1 MISFGMCMT
10 NQTESD
16 LKNRTRNMNDINIDP
31 RLVQSFNLNLIPK
44 LNYVISLSVIVIVR
58 FNCNFVELLLNITE
72 KKFHFT
78 KLIISH

>member
-72 KKFHFT
+72 KNSI
-78 KLIISH
+78 LQN

>member
-1 MISFGMCMT
+1 MCMT

-16 LKNRTRNMNDINIDP
+16 LKNRTYNNNDINIDP

-58 FNCNFVELLLNITE
+58 FNCNFVELLLNIT
-72 KKFHFT
+72 KKIAFYKT
-78 KLIISH
+78 NYQSLTRDQT

>member
-1 MISFGMCMT
+1 MT

-16 LKNRTRNMNDINIDP
+16 LKNRTYNNNDINIDP

-58 FNCNFVELLLNITE
+58 FNCNFVELLLNIT
-72 KKFHFT
+72 KKNCI
-78 KLIISH
+78 LQN

>member
-1 MISFGMCMT
+1 MCMT

-16 LKNRTRNMNDINIDP
+16 LKNRTYNNNDINIDP

-58 FNCNFVELLLNITE
+58 FNCNFVELLLNIT
-72 KKFHFT
+72 KKN
-78 KLIISH
+78 